1 MKAGLLFAGQGAQY
15 EGMGKSL
22 YDAYPAARG
31 IFDRAGD
38 EIKRLCF
45 AGTRADLRQTHIT
58 QPTVFT
64 VDVAAYAALR
74 EGLAREGLAEADG
87 GGLAIAGLAGF
98 SLGEYAALTAAGCIA
113 DFESALALVEKRG
126 AYMAEAGRD
135 AAGEQKGA
143 MLAVFGERQAVLEAV
158 ASARA
163 GDILE
168 AVNFNAPTQ
177 TVAAGDLAAIDRLRK
192 RVKETDGLKA
202 VPLNVSAAF
211 HSPMMEPASERLAE
225 AVRDMDFSAP
235 RVRVYANTT
244 GRDLTE
250 GKPAALSDAAWIRAR
265 LALQLKSPV
274 YWQETIENMAA
285 DGIELFIELGPGQT
299 LTGLVKKISPK
310 ARTLNVAEAEGLES
324 ALSSIK
330 EEIGCAR

>member
-1 MKAGLLFAGQGAQY
+1 
-15 EGMGKSL
+15 MGKSL

-31 IFDRAGD
+31 IFDRAG
-38 EIKRLCF
+38 ETIKEWCF
-45 AGTRADLRQTHIT
+45 AGTGAELRQTLIT

-64 VDVAAYAALR
+64 VAVAAHAALTDALLQA
-74 EGLAREGLAEADG
+74 GLTDAAG
-87 GGLAIAGLAGF
+87 GGRLAIAGLAGF

-143 MLAVFGERQAVLEAV
+143 MLAVFGERRAVLDAV
-158 ASARA
+158 ASVRA
-163 GDILE
+163 DDILE
-168 AVNFNAPTQ
+168 AVNFNAPAQ
-177 TVAAGDLAAIDRLRK
+177 TVAAGDIAAIDRLRK
-192 RVKETDGLKA
+192 KVRETDGLKA
-202 VPLNVSAAF
+202 VPLNVSTAF
-211 HSPMMEPASERLAE
+211 HSPMMAPASEKLAE

-235 RVRVYANTT
+235 RVRVYANAT
-244 GRDLTE
+244 GRDLME
-250 GKPAALSDAAWIRAR
+250 GKPAALSDAAWIRDR

-299 LTGLVKKISPK
+299 LTGLVKKIRPD
-310 ARTLNVAEAEGLES
+310 ARALNVADAESLAA
-324 ALSSIK
+324 ALSAIR
-330 EEIGCAR
+330 EMIR

>member
-22 YDAYPAARG
+22 YDAHPAARG

-38 EIKRLCF
+38 EIKHWCF
-45 AGTRADLRQTHIT
+45 EGTKEELRQTHIT
-58 QPTVFT
+58 QPAVFT
-64 VDVAAYAALR
+64 VTLAAHAALTDA
-74 EGLAREGLAEADG
+74 LARENLTARGADG
-87 GGLAIAGLAGF
+87 GGFAVAGLAGF

-135 AAGEQKGA
+135 ESGAQRGA
-143 MLAVFGERQAVLEAV
+143 MLAVFGERGAVLAAVEA
-158 ASARA
+158 ARA

-168 AVNFNAPTQ
+168 AVNFNAPAQ
-177 TVAAGDLAAIDRLRK
+177 TVAAGDAAAIDRLRK
-192 RVKETDGLKA
+192 KVKETDGLKA
-202 VPLNVSAAF
+202 VPLNVSTAF
-211 HSPMMEPASERLAE
+211 HSPMMAPAAERLAE
-225 AVRDMDFSAP
+225 AVRGMEFSAP

-244 GRDLTE
+244 GRDLME
-250 GKPAALSDAAWIRAR
+250 GKPAAHTDAAWIRAR

-285 DGIELFIELGPGQT
+285 DGVELFIELGPGRT
-299 LTGLVKKISPK
+299 LTGLVKKIKPELR
-310 ARTLNVAEAEGLES
+310 ALPVEDAESLDA
-324 ALSSIK
+324 ALASIK
-330 EEIGCAR
+330 ERIA